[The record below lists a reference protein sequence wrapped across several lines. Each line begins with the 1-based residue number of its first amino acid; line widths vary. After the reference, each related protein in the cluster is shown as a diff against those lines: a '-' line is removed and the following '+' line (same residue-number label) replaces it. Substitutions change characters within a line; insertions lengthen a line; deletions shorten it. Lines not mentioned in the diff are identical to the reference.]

1 MATQIP
7 DDMLR
12 SGDLV
17 DVEYEIKPG
26 ANATLVGLAISQVK
40 KDLWADKRE

>member
-1 MATQIP
+1 MAQQIDIP

-12 SGDLV
+12 SGNLL

-26 ANATLVGLAISQVK
+26 ANPTLVGMAISQVK
-40 KDLWADKRE
+40 KDLWAEL